1 MWPYS
6 NSTLGNTSHIRQL
19 GMCHQN
25 CQRWQLWPHKK
36 VWIQLPAL
44 AVMKAPIKTANAG
57 SSTDTF
63 RTVHVKLPTLAVL
76 RTLFGPTNIFKDTHP
91 FKTANA
97 GSSTDTFRTVHSKL
111 PTLAVLRTLF
121 GPTNF
126 GAIKTANLGSCMDT
140 FRTEHK
146 SVHKTASVGS
156 FDGTFLAAVFGW
168 LSQVFT
174 WENQQHAAVIN
185 F

>member
-1 MWPYS
+1 MTAQKSVDRTASVGSYEG
-6 NSTLGNTSHIRQL
+6 T
-19 GMCHQN
+19 HQN
-25 CQRWQLWPHKK
+25 CQRWQFYGHFSDRPR
-36 VWIQLPAL
+36 
-44 AVMKAPIKTANAG
+44 KTANLG

-63 RTVHVKLPTLAVL
+63 RPHKILE
-76 RTLFGPTNIFKDTHP
+76 KTHP

-97 GSSTDTFRTVHSKL
+97 GSSTDTFRTGPSKL

-126 GAIKTANLGSCMDT
+126 GAIKTANLGCCMDT

-156 FDGTFLAAVFGW
+156 FVSTWNFLKFYNKYAW
-168 LSQVFT
+168 LKITTCLHFKSF
-174 WENQQHAAVIN
+174 
-185 F
+185 